1 MGSLCVSRKTTRR
14 ELGMSFELIGW
25 ERLLI
30 RDNLCSFS
38 PIFQKFQWKN
48 LTLFMN
54 QTNKKIMKKHEIVD
68 QKWFLSIVSGTYLV
82 LMMEVIIK
90 IEESR
95 LFVRCIE
102 HS

>member
-68 QKWFLSIVSGTYLV
+68 QNWFLIYCEWHVFGVDDGSHYQN
-82 LMMEVIIK
+82 
-90 IEESR
+90 
-95 LFVRCIE
+95 
-102 HS
+102 